1 MLKAKSLEMSL
12 IGSGIDTDLQVKDL
26 LKDIYEDKICFEL
39 LGILN
44 ITRNKGR
51 DRKEDWFE
59 SRAL

>member
-51 DRKEDWFE
+51 DRK
-59 SRAL
+59 